1 MAALAMAPT
10 RARVWTALWVVYIVW
25 GSTYLAIRVVVHPSY
40 GAGLPPLLA
49 AAVRFGLAGLLM
61 LALTVRQPAADG
73 RPDPLGRRQWLAAAI
88 VGTSLLLGGN
98 GLVSLA
104 EKRVASG
111 PAAVII
117 ATVPIWAALVG
128 ALTGQERVTLKH
140 AAGLT
145 LGFAGV
151 AALVVGS
158 GSGRADVT
166 GVLVLVGAAL
176 SWAAGSVW
184 SRTAP
189 LVRRPLV
196 MTGMQMLCG
205 GIACAVVGVVS
216 GEVGQTHLGAVP
228 AQSWL
233 ALGYLALVGSMV
245 GYTAYVW
252 LLGNAPLSLVTTYA
266 YVNPLVAVLLGALL
280 LHEHLTVRTALA
292 TVAIVA
298 GVALMV
304 RRPRER
310 AITPSIPSTASS
322 EPQQQCA

>member
-1 MAALAMAPT
+1 VPRPS
-10 RARVWTALWVVYIVW
+10 RASIWTALWVVYIVW
-25 GSTYLAIRVVVHPSY
+25 GSTYLAIRVVVHPSR

-49 AAVRFGLAGLLM
+49 ASIRFGVAGLLM
-61 LALTVRQPAADG
+61 LAVTVRKPAADG
-73 RPDPLGRRQWLAAAI
+73 RPDPLGTKQWLAAAI

-117 ATVPIWAALVG
+117 ATVPIWAAVVG
-128 ALTGQERVTLKH
+128 ALMGQGRVTARH
-140 AAGLT
+140 TAGLV

-196 MTGMQMLCG
+196 MTGMEMICG
-205 GIACAVVGVVS
+205 GAACAVAGLVS
-216 GEVGQTHLGAVP
+216 GELGQTHLDRVP

-233 ALGYLALVGSMV
+233 ALAYLAVFGSMV

-252 LLGNAPLSLVTTYA
+252 LLGNAPLPLVTTYA
-266 YVNPLVAVLLGALL
+266 YVNPLVAVLLGAAL
-280 LHEHLTVRTALA
+280 LHEHLSARTAVA
-292 TVAIVA
+292 TVAIVS

-310 AITPSIPSTASS
+310 PAPPQISSPASS
-322 EPQQQCA
+322 EPQKQCA